1 MPNKE
6 ILRCALQA
14 IRAHKLRSFL
24 TLLGI
29 IISVSTIVTVVGI
42 ISGLNTFVRE
52 KVIILSPDIYVV
64 TRFGIVLSREEFLRA
79 LKRRELT
86 WEEYQR
92 LNSGVLSRASLVATR
107 AAGILPVANGSRRLP
122 NALVGG
128 CTANF
133 TQIMDLDTAGNGRFF
148 TETED
153 RASQHVA
160 VIGADVK
167 DELFPRQDPLGR
179 TLMIRGLPFRVIGHW
194 PKEGRGPGLKDN
206 TVLIPYQAFRKNF
219 QGRNEIFPMDYFV
232 RARGGVEGMDAS
244 IDETRAY
251 LRALRHT
258 PWRDADPV
266 GFLTQDQIMDLWRQI
281 STATFALLA
290 LVSFASLGI
299 GGVVVMNIML
309 VSVAERTPEIGLR
322 RAMGARKQ
330 DIRRQFLLEAALL
343 SLAGGII
350 GVLLGGGSALTVQA
364 VTGFPAEITPGIVLL
379 GVSLSSV
386 TGLLAGFLPASRA
399 SNLVVIDAIRAE

>member
-1 MPNKE
+1 MPYKE
-6 ILRCALQA
+6 ILRSALQA

-29 IISVSTIVTVVGI
+29 IISVSTIVAVVGI

-52 KVIILSPDIYVV
+52 KVIILSPDVYVI

-86 WEEYQR
+86 WEDYQR

-107 AAGILPVANGSRRLP
+107 AVGILPVANGSRRLP
-122 NALVGG
+122 NAMVGG

-148 TETED
+148 TEAED

-160 VIGADVK
+160 LIGADVK

-206 TVLIPYQAFRKNF
+206 AVLIPYQAFRKNF
-219 QGRNEIFPMDYFV
+219 QGRNELFPMDYFV
-232 RARGGVEGMDAS
+232 RARGGVEGMGAS
-244 IDETRAY
+244 IDEARAY

-266 GFLTQDQIMDLWRQI
+266 GFLTQDEIMELWRQI
-281 STATFALLA
+281 STATFVLLA
-290 LVSFASLGI
+290 LVSFSSLGI
-299 GGVVVMNIML
+299 GGVVIMNIML

-343 SLAGGII
+343 SLTGESLVSSWGAGC
-350 GVLLGGGSALTVQA
+350 
-364 VTGFPAEITPGIVLL
+364 
-379 GVSLSSV
+379 
-386 TGLLAGFLPASRA
+386 
-399 SNLVVIDAIRAE
+399 